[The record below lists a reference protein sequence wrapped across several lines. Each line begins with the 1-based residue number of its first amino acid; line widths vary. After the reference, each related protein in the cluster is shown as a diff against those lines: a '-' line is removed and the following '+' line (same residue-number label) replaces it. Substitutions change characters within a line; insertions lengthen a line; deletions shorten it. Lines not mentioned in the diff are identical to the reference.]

1 MPRIFNIIQRRTSLR
16 IIVKCVCNSII
27 VFRLIVDQTARQFG
41 TLLFCVC
48 IFYCCW
54 CFRYNQILHSCDNNQ
69 NKQNKKHEFHL
80 YSKKKIIF
88 HYESPDAF
96 SVASIDDPDLAGI
109 PLDDYKKINESLEF
123 KCTFAGEVEKLTESE
138 HSRFCLTHWDSI
150 LCWPKTVRGVVAY
163 LPCPAE
169 FQGVHYDITKNASRR
184 CHFDGQWDNYT
195 HYDLCQHLQPTVVPE
210 FDAGIE
216 LPTLVYYTGYT
227 ISLVSLTLAVAVF
240 LYFKDLRCL
249 RNTIHANLFITHIL
263 SALLWILLLTLSL
276 QIEPSAVGCVLL
288 VTFFHYF
295 SLTNFFWMLVEG
307 LYLYMLVV
315 ETFSGDNLKFH
326 MYALIGWGGPAVF
339 VLSWAIIKAFAVEPK
354 NLSVDGLQIECT
366 WMRETNLDW
375 IFQGPACAVILINL
389 IFLFR
394 IMWVLITKLRSA
406 NTVETRQY
414 RKASKA
420 LLVLIPLLGITY
432 LVVLAGPNEG
442 VGSTIFFVAR
452 AFLLS
457 TQGFFVSLF
466 YCFLNSEVRTT
477 LRHRFN
483 TWKDERN
490 IRIGQTRQSRRPL
503 TSYNKRESCASSAT
517 TTTLL
522 GPPSSNYASQRGSNG
537 ALHLYAMPRAISPLM
552 QQGLDENCV

>member
-1 MPRIFNIIQRRTSLR
+1 MSFWCW
-16 IIVKCVCNSII
+16 VM
-27 VFRLIVDQTARQFG
+27 VFINGKETD
-41 TLLFCVC
+41 
-48 IFYCCW
+48 
-54 CFRYNQILHSCDNNQ
+54 
-69 NKQNKKHEFHL
+69 
-80 YSKKKIIF
+80 
-88 HYESPDAF
+88 PF
-96 SVASIDDPDLAGI
+96 SVATIENSELI
-109 PLDDYKKINESLEF
+109 PSDVFQKLNESVELQCMLTAELE
-123 KCTFAGEVEKLTESE
+123 KHNEDNSIY
-138 HSRFCLTHWDSI
+138 CLTHYDSI
-150 LCWPKTVRGVVAY
+150 LCWPRTLRGTLAY
-163 LPCPAE
+163 LPCLAE
-169 FQGVHYDITKNASRR
+169 FKGVHYDITKNASRR
-184 CHFDGQWDNYT
+184 CHADGRWDNYT
-195 HYDLCQHLQPTVVPE
+195 SYDACLDVPGATAVSE
-210 FDAGIE
+210 FEPGIE
-216 LPTLVYYTGYT
+216 LPTIVYYTGYT

-263 SALLWILLLTLSL
+263 SALLWILTLSL
-276 QIEPSAVGCVLL
+276 QIEGRPGRAGCVLL

-315 ETFSGDNLKFH
+315 ETFSGDNLKFN

-339 VLSWAIIKAFAVEPK
+339 VLSWAIIKAFAVETK
-354 NLSVDGLQIECT
+354 NLTVDGLEIECT
-366 WMRETNLDW
+366 WMRETNIDW
-375 IFQGPACAVILINL
+375 IFQGPACAVLLINL

-432 LVVLAGPNEG
+432 LLLLAGPNEG
-442 VGSTIFFVAR
+442 VGSHIFVVAR

-483 TWKDERN
+483 TWRDERN
-490 IRIGQTRQSRRPL
+490 IRMGQSRQSRRYTSGMSQSKDYSPRSRTESIRPL

-517 TTTLL
+517 TTTML
-522 GPPSSNYASQRGSNG
+522 GQPSSNYASQRGSNG
-537 ALHLYAMPRAISPLM
+537 ALHLYALPMPPRAISPLM